1 MDDKEHPSP
10 KWGRDWGRP
19 RSVSFGTDTIAITT
33 GNNPSDNSV
42 KLFSRKT
49 LELELNVRGQIN
61 SAQLTSA
68 GRFLAIT
75 EFRPSNGYY
84 LVLRDVKA
92 KKLIAEIRLGG
103 NGYCTLAV
111 GGKHV
116 AAYESHDGQ
125 ITVVETEIGK
135 IVKKLKSPS
144 FEKARD
150 FGGGK
155 MPLAISLAGTHI
167 ACAAEDAV
175 VIYDIEAGKVA
186 QKLDGHLDVVMAV
199 AFSPKGDLL
208 ATSGKDKTIRIW
220 NITDGKAIHVVKS
233 LPAVVSELIF
243 SPDSRRIVIIYI
255 GGKVEIRTLDSN

>member
-1 MDDKEHPSP
+1 M
-10 KWGRDWGRP
+10 
-19 RSVSFGTDTIAITT
+19 
-33 GNNPSDNSV
+33 
-42 KLFSRKT
+42 
-49 LELELNVRGQIN
+49 
-61 SAQLTSA
+61 
-68 GRFLAIT
+68 
-75 EFRPSNGYY
+75 
-84 LVLRDVKA
+84 LRDVKA

-111 GGKHV
+111 SGKHV
-116 AAYESHDGQ
+116 AADGQ

-135 IVKKLKSPS
+135 IVKKLKTPS

-155 MPLAISLAGTHI
+155 MPLAISLEGTHI

-186 QKLDGHLDVVMAV
+186 QKLDGHLDVVIAV

>member
-1 MDDKEHPSP
+1 
-10 KWGRDWGRP
+10 
-19 RSVSFGTDTIAITT
+19 
-33 GNNPSDNSV
+33 
-42 KLFSRKT
+42 
-49 LELELNVRGQIN
+49 
-61 SAQLTSA
+61 
-68 GRFLAIT
+68 
-75 EFRPSNGYY
+75 
-84 LVLRDVKA
+84 
-92 KKLIAEIRLGG
+92 
-103 NGYCTLAV
+103 
-111 GGKHV
+111 
-116 AAYESHDGQ
+116 
-125 ITVVETEIGK
+125 
-135 IVKKLKSPS
+135 
-144 FEKARD
+144 
-150 FGGGK
+150 